1 MKIKLLLLLLTFFSF
16 SKIQA
21 QDIELYQ
28 QFNGRFDYTAIGAT
42 LNFEENNLSSNCTI
56 DTLPTVANLTL
67 APTQQLTAAYLYWAG
82 SGEGDFEVNLNQQ
95 PIIAERMFNHTLE
108 ANNSELLFF
117 SAFAD
122 VTSIIQET
130 GNGDYTLSD
139 LYLFD
144 DIQTYCSNSTNFGG
158 WSIIVVYEDADLPLN
173 QLSLFDGLQGV
184 SANEGFQDL
193 TIELNNLSVID
204 TEGAKIGFLA
214 WEGDN
219 NLNIAEEL
227 SINGNQISNP
237 PLNPVGEAFNG
248 TNSFTGS
255 SEFYNMDLDF
265 YNIENNISV
274 GDTQA
279 TIQLHTGEEVNI
291 GTVEN
296 PVFQLRGDLILINN
310 VITVLNSI
318 LPDPTPEINSVA
330 TNCFST
336 EITVNYTVNNFN
348 STGAVPPNTPILF
361 YAEGILLGQTVT
373 QNTIPINSSEA
384 GQINLTLPVGIE
396 ANATITMIVNED
408 VNGNIIVPEINN
420 DNNETVLEFVL
431 PIFDFETEVMDLELC
446 DDIQNNEAEFFDLTQ
461 NTPLAIGEQEN
472 VTVSY
477 FLTQQQA
484 DENDSPISTPSAFE
498 NTENPQEIFIR
509 LTFIEDEDCYITDSF
524 FLNVNF
530 TPLAETGNDLEVCE
544 YNAETGSAFFDLTDN
559 EELII
564 NNQLDTEID
573 YYQTIENAQNAENE
587 ILNPQN
593 FENTSN
599 PQLIYTRLS
608 NEEHPECFSIST
620 FQLKVTSL
628 SLGEIEAELKQCD
641 ANGTQAFFDLTQN
654 SALAIYG
661 QDNVTLDYFLTETQ
675 AENNDAPITNPS
687 NYQNINN
694 PQQVFIRITSEENEN
709 CYLVDSFLLSVFD
722 TPEIGQ
728 GENLVTC
735 DDSTND
741 EVAIFNLTDNNSIL
755 INGQNTAE
763 LNFYINE
770 EDAINLENE
779 IANPQNFTNTSNPQ
793 TIFTRLTN
801 PDFTDCFS
809 ISSFQIRIN
818 PIQQIALDETLLRC
832 DIGFNMANFDLT
844 EIEEF
849 LPLTSTQ
856 EIEGY
861 YTSAENASFQTNNI
875 IDFENFENSTSP
887 QIIFIRVEEID
898 ACYQLYT
905 FLIEVE
911 NCPPFIPEGYS
922 PNGDGINDTFHISGL
937 YNIFEKFNL
946 KIYSRH
952 GNLIYEGNN
961 DIEEWDGTS
970 NRGIN
975 NNGKN
980 LPTGTY
986 FYVLNLNDSNF
997 DVIKGWVYLNR

>member
-42 LNFEENNLSSNCTI
+42 LNFNENNSSSNCTI

-82 SGEGDFEVNLNQQ
+82 SGEGDFEVKLNDLS
-95 PIIAERMFNHTLE
+95 ITAERTFNHTLE
-108 ANNSELLFF
+108 ANNSDFLFF

-122 VTSIIQET
+122 VTSIVENI
-130 GNGDYTLSD
+130 GNGDYSLSE
-139 LYLFD
+139 LYLYD
-144 DIQTYCSNSTNFGG
+144 AIQPYCNYSTNFGG
-158 WSIIVVYEDADLPLN
+158 WAIIVVYEDAALPLN
-173 QLSLFDGLQGV
+173 QLSVFDGLQGV
-184 SANEGFQDL
+184 SVDDPDL
-193 TIELNNLSVID
+193 TIQLENLSVID
-204 TEGAKIGFLA
+204 NDGAKIGFLA
-214 WEGDN
+214 WEGDSSLGIEE
-219 NLNIAEEL
+219 NLL
-227 SINGNQISNP
+227 VNGNEISNP
-237 PLNPVGEAFNG
+237 PLNPLGNAFNG

-255 SEFYNMDLDF
+255 EEFYNMDLDF
-265 YNIENNISV
+265 YNIENNINV

-279 TIQLHTGEEVNI
+279 TIQLHTGD
-291 GTVEN
+291 GSS
-296 PVFQLRGDLILINN
+296 GDLILINN

-318 LPDPTPEINSVA
+318 LPDPTPEINSVV

-361 YAEGILLGQTVT
+361 YAEGILLGQSIT
-373 QNTIPINSSEA
+373 QNTIPINGSEA
-384 GQINLTLPVGIE
+384 GQINLTLPAGIE

-408 VNGNIIVPEINN
+408 VNGTIIVPEINN
-420 DNNETVLEFVL
+420 DNNETILEFVL

-446 DDIQNNEAEFFDLTQ
+446 DDTQNDEIEFFDLTQ

-484 DENDSPISTPSAFE
+484 DDNESPITTPSAFE

-509 LTFIEDEDCYITDSF
+509 LTSIEDDDCYITDSF
-524 FLNVNF
+524 FLTVNF
-530 TPLAETGNDLEVCE
+530 TPLAASGSDLEVCE
-544 YNAETGSAFFDLTDN
+544 YNAETGTAFFDLTDN
-559 EELII
+559 EGLIT
-564 NNQLDTEID
+564 NNQLNTQID
-573 YYQTIENAQNAENE
+573 YYLNDDDAQNAENE

-593 FENTSN
+593 FENTNN
-599 PQLIYTRLS
+599 PQTIYVRLS
-608 NEEHPECFSIST
+608 NTDHPECFSVST

-628 SLGEIEAELKQCD
+628 SLGEIETELQQCD
-641 ANGTQAFFDLTQN
+641 ADGIQAFFNLTQN
-654 SALAIYG
+654 SALAING
-661 QDNVTLDYFLTETQ
+661 QENVTINYFLTETQ
-675 AENNDAPITNPS
+675 AENNDEPITNPS
-687 NYQNINN
+687 NYENINN

-728 GENLVTC
+728 REDLVIC
-735 DDSTND
+735 DDSSND

-755 INGQNTAE
+755 IDGQNTAE
-763 LNFYINE
+763 LNFYLNE
-770 EDAINLENE
+770 EDALNFQDE
-779 IANPQNFTNTSNPQ
+779 IVNPQNFTNTSNPQ
-793 TIFTRLTN
+793 TIFARLTN

-809 ISSFQIRIN
+809 ISSFQIRVN
-818 PIQQIALDETLLRC
+818 PIQQTALDESLLLC
-832 DIGFNMANFDLT
+832 DVGFNMANFDLT
-844 EIEEF
+844 EIVAF
-849 LPLTSTQ
+849 LSLTSTQ
-856 EIEGY
+856 EVEGY
-861 YTSAENASFQTNNI
+861 YTSAENASFQTNSI

-887 QIIFIRVEEID
+887 QTLFIRVEEIG
-898 ACYQLYT
+898 ACYQL
-905 FLIEVE
+905 FSFMIDVE

-937 YNIFEKFNL
+937 YNIFEKFDL

-975 NNGKN
+975 NEGKN

-986 FYVLNLNDSNF
+986 FYVLNLNDPNF
-997 DVIKGWVYLNR
+997 DVFKGWVYLNR